1 MTVHVPDSKLAGEA
15 RRILEA
21 LGVDARRLKGAD
33 LVVHS
38 PIDGRPLATLDEAT
52 VADAKAAIGRAHA
65 AFLKW
70 RSVPA
75 PRRGELVRLLGEEL
89 RAAKAELGR
98 LVTIEVGKV
107 ESEGLGEVQEMIDI
121 CDFAVGLSRQLY
133 GLTIQSRAP
142 RPQACRSVAAG
153 RRRRRHFGVQ
163 FPGRGVVVERG
174 AGVRL
179 RRFDRV
185 EAVGEG
191 AADARWRSRP
201 CSAARR
207 PSSAPTRPTGC

>member
-1 MTVHVPDSKLAGEA
+1 MTVPVPDSKLAGEA
-15 RRILEA
+15 RRILA
-21 LGVDARRLKGAD
+21 SLGVDARRLEGAQ
-33 LVVHS
+33 LVVRS

-52 VADAKAAIGRAHA
+52 AAEANAAVGRAHA

-133 GLTIQSRAP
+133 GLTIQSERPDHKLVEAWRPSSAAIRSCGNP
-142 RPQACRSVAAG
+142 RK
-153 RRRRRHFGVQ
+153 RRRCR
-163 FPGRGVVVERG
+163 
-174 AGVRL
+174 
-179 RRFDRV
+179 
-185 EAVGEG
+185 
-191 AADARWRSRP
+191 RWRSRR
-201 CSAARR
+201 CTAARR
-207 PSSAPTRPTGC
+207 RSSAPTRLTTC